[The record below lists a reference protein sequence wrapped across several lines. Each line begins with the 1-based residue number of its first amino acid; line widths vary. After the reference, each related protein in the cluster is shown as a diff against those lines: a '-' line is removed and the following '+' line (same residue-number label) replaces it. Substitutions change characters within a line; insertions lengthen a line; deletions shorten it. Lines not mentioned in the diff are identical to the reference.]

1 MLSLPEKCPYT
12 EFFSGP
18 NTGRYEPEKTP
29 YLDTFHALSSIWR
42 SDSMQSMITLVLG
55 NVS

>member
-1 MLSLPEKCPYT
+1 MLSLPKKCPYT

-42 SDSMQSMITLVLG
+42 NDSMQSMITLVLG